1 MNHVHTV
8 SVRRTIELARCSLT
22 DFVEQ
27 AKAGAF
33 KVGDIVSL
41 PFCDSGS
48 SVKIVD
54 IVVTDVDDTGT
65 RFETRDCLGEYV
77 PMTRMSG
84 FLDRVFAG
92 LPDTL
97 RDAIADTE
105 RRHYDADG
113 NTVTTFEKLFLPAAP
128 EIFPRESCYGDKGL
142 YQQLEWYKDVRNRI
156 RALENGK
163 DADWYWTSSR
173 LEGTN
178 AADWCYVSGNGG
190 ACYNGASSVWVAAP
204 VCFRIPKS

>member
-48 SVKIVD
+48 SVKIVEV
-54 IVVTDVDDTGT
+54 VVTDVDDTGT

-105 RRHYDADG
+105 RRHHDTHG
-113 NTVTTFEKLFLPAAP
+113 RIVTTFEKLFLPAAS

-142 YQQLEWYKDVRNRI
+142 YQQLEWYKDVRNRV

-173 LEGTN
+173 LEGSTTY
-178 AADWCYVSGNGG
+178 WCYVNCYGN
-190 ACYNGASSVWVAAP
+190 ATHYIASYTYVAAP

>member
-1 MNHVHTV
+1 MNHAHTV
-8 SVRRTIELARCSLT
+8 SVRRTVEFARCSRT

-27 AKAGAF
+27 AKGGAF
-33 KVGDIVSL
+33 KVGDSVSL

-48 SVKIVD
+48 SVKIVEV
-54 IVVTDVDDTGT
+54 VVTDVDDTGT

-113 NTVTTFEKLFLPAAP
+113 NTVTTLEKLFLPAAP
-128 EIFPRESCYGDKGL
+128 EIFPYDDCYGDMGL
-142 YQQLEWYKDVRNRI
+142 YEQLDWYKDVHNRV
-156 RALENGK
+156 RALDSGK
-163 DADWYWTSSR
+163 NADWYWTSSR
-173 LEGTN
+173 REGSTANWCGVNSYGN
-178 AADWCYVSGNGG
+178 ASYYSASYDWF
-190 ACYNGASSVWVAAP
+190 AAP

>member
-1 MNHVHTV
+1 MNHAHTV
-8 SVRRTIELARCSLT
+8 SVRRTVEFARCSLT

-33 KVGDIVSL
+33 KVGDSVSL

-48 SVKIVD
+48 SVKIVEV
-54 IVVTDVDDTGT
+54 VVTDVDDTGT

-77 PMTRMSG
+77 PMTRMSS

-97 RDAIADTE
+97 RDAIAGTE

-128 EIFPRESCYGDKGL
+128 EIFPYDDCCGDMGL
-142 YQQLEWYKDVRNRI
+142 YEQLDWYKDVHNRV

-173 LEGTN
+173 LEGSTTSWCLVTSDGD
-178 AADWCYVSGNGG
+178 ATYDLASADWI
-190 ACYNGASSVWVAAP
+190 AAP